1 MKFENPEF
9 AAQKSLNSPE
19 YLHPLI
25 AEAAIK
31 AREIKKEEAI
41 DPVLFDSVYGSDAVA
56 RDTEYVR
63 SMKAKFGSED
73 EVHKKYADVFEAIFY
88 ENAEMSNWLGENTHT
103 VLTSEFDD
111 IKNGMDVLVR
121 LNDASRSFPYVGMGI
136 DVTFGRNS
144 VEKKINRVFG
154 EIEKGQ
160 LGTVR
165 YFMDPDYAQFKG
177 ELSGMPHIIVG
188 VERRHVI
195 ELAGQWLR
203 GEKRKLGENPIQ
215 LVVLQQ
221 IMAQLKAFRDYADGL
236 GRQDLVEIYNADI
249 SVFTPVL
256 RDKRDMDISDYSDD
270 PVIKELYRALE
281 LRKKQ

>member
-9 AAQKSLNSPE
+9 AAQRSLNSPE

-31 AREIKKEEAI
+31 AREVKKAEAI
-41 DPVLFDSVYGSDAVA
+41 DPTIFESVYGRDAVA
-56 RDTEYVR
+56 RDLEYVR
-63 SMKAKFGSED
+63 SMKTKFGSED
-73 EVHKKYADVFEAIFY
+73 EVHKKYADVFEAVFY

-103 VLTSEFDD
+103 IMTSEFDD

-121 LNDASRSFPYVGMGI
+121 LNDSARAFPYVGMGI

-144 VEKKINRVFG
+144 VEKKMTRVFG

-165 YFMDPDYAQFKG
+165 YFMDPGYAQFKG
-177 ELSGMPHIIVG
+177 ELSSMPHIIVG

-203 GEKRKLGENPIQ
+203 EEKRKLGENPIQ
-215 LVVLQQ
+215 LVVLEQ
-221 IMAQLKAFRDYADGL
+221 IMAQLKAYRDYAEGL
-236 GRQDLVEIYNADI
+236 GRYDLAEIYDADI
-249 SVFTPVL
+249 SVFAPVL
-256 RDKRDMDISDYSDD
+256 REKRGMDISDYKDD
-270 PVIKELYRALE
+270 PVIAELTRALE
-281 LRKKQ
+281 ARKK